1 MDQGTSP
8 TADDVEALRE
18 ERDRLQA
25 ELEATKRGRARATF
39 RIITVFL
46 VVLSLLTFAAAVPGV
61 WAKRTLLN
69 TDRYVATVAPLAE
82 NPAIQEY
89 IARTVTTEV
98 FEALDV
104 EGRLETVLQKRADR
118 LAFLAGPITN
128 AVQGFVQG
136 KVRDLVASPAF
147 ATFWTEAN
155 RFTHARILAV
165 LEGDGDT
172 LFVQGN
178 QVVLNLLPLVN
189 QGLQAVAGVAGELA
203 GRTITLP
210 EITQDEV
217 PTEAITKIESVLG
230 VDLPDRFGTITV
242 YDGDELGDVQRA
254 VDLFQKAV
262 VVLVLLFLV
271 FGVAAVW
278 LSSRRGRTLLQL
290 MTGLALILVLE
301 RRFAI
306 AEADHV
312 VGMARPEN
320 QGAARAVVDSV
331 LSSLLTYTSRL
342 LWVVVIVVVIALLS
356 GPYGWAVRL
365 RRWVVDLW
373 RAGIGAAGGAELPQ
387 APAWVAAHRDAL
399 MLGIAALALIVL
411 LLADLTIGW
420 FLVIALITA
429 GLELL
434 VFRLGTVPATPAS
447 ETGKD

>member
-1 MDQGTSP
+1 MGQGTSP
-8 TADDVEALRE
+8 SADEVEALRE
-18 ERDRLQA
+18 ERDRLEA
-25 ELEATKRGRARATF
+25 ELEAAKQGRVKARF
-39 RIITVFL
+39 RIITVIL

-98 FEALDV
+98 FQALDV
-104 EGRLETVLQKRADR
+104 EGRLETVLQQRADR

-136 KVRDLVASPAF
+136 KVQDLVASPAF

-155 RFTHARILAV
+155 RFTHARVLAV
-165 LEGDGDT
+165 LESEGDT
-172 LFVQGN
+172 LSVQGN

-189 QGLQAVAGVAGELA
+189 QGLQAVAGVAGQLI
-203 GRTITLP
+203 GRTVTLP
-210 EITQDEV
+210 EITPDEV
-217 PTEAITKIESVLG
+217 PTEAITKIESALG

-242 YDGDELGDVQRA
+242 YDGDELGSVQRA
-254 VDLFQKAV
+254 VDLFQKGV
-262 VVLVLLFLV
+262 VALALLFLV
-271 FGVAAVW
+271 FGVAAVL
-278 LSSRRGRTLLQL
+278 LSSRRRRTLLQL
-290 MTGLALILVLE
+290 MTGLVLILVLE

-312 VGMARPEN
+312 VGLARPEN

-365 RRWVVDLW
+365 RGWVVDLW
-373 RAGIGAAGGAELPQ
+373 RAGIGAARGAELPQ
-387 APAWVAAHRDAL
+387 APAWVAGHRDAL
-399 MLGIAALALIVL
+399 MLGIVALAVIVL
-411 LLADLTIGW
+411 LLADLTVGW
-420 FLVIALITA
+420 FLVIALVTA

-434 VFRLGTVPATPAS
+434 VFRLATAS
-447 ETGKD
+447 ETPAGETAKD